1 MRRNSSYYLIMAMA
15 ALAPVTVPNSEVG
28 ERIVGAALRCLARFG
43 LSKLTLDDV
52 AREAGCSRATLYRYF
67 PNKSSLLF
75 AVVATEVARLRRG
88 LEEAVAGAAT
98 VDEVVT
104 SGAAFGARELRRHE
118 ALQFLLAVEPGA
130 VLPHVC
136 FGGAD
141 RMMALVAEALA
152 PHLGRFLSPPEA
164 AATGEW
170 LGRIFLSYGF
180 ETPCNSEVDIV
191 ALVRD
196 FVLPGLPDRPRR
208 SFT

>member
-1 MRRNSSYYLIMAMA
+1 MTMA
-15 ALAPVTVPNSEVG
+15 ALAPIVPSSEVG
-28 ERIVGAALRCLARFG
+28 ERIVAAALRCLARFG
-43 LSKLTLDDV
+43 LTKLTLDDV

-75 AVVATEVARLRRG
+75 TVVASEVARLRTG
-88 LEEAVAGAAT
+88 LDEAVADAT
-98 VDEVVT
+98 TVEEVV
-104 SGAAFGARELRRHE
+104 SAAAAYGARELGRHE

-152 PHLGRFLSPPEA
+152 PHLGLFLPEPEA
-164 AATGEW
+164 TRTGEW
-170 LGRIFLSYGF
+170 LGRVFLSYGF
-180 ETPCNSEVDIV
+180 MTPCNSEADIV

-196 FVLPGLPDRPRR
+196 FVLPGLSERPRR
-208 SFT
+208 PSS